1 MKVSRLG
8 RGRFFTLEISHSEKL
23 YKFYLDKFEFQN
35 ILTLE
40 NRYEIQL
47 CEFHAGEYVCRAGDE
62 ANFIYFF
69 LEGQAKIYTTTESGK
84 SLLFSFYQE
93 FEFVGDVELMIGKP
107 MVANVECITK
117 VLCFRIS
124 TVRYRNLLLQDNKLL
139 RTIATQLASK
149 LNNIS
154 NNSTRNLLYPLE
166 NRLAAYII
174 SMSTELY
181 FSENLVQTAELL
193 GTSYRHLLRCI
204 KKFCENKYM
213 EKLGNGY
220 HINDYD
226 KLVALGESVYK

>member
-1 MKVSRLG
+1 M
-8 RGRFFTLEISHSEKL
+8 EIVNNENL
-23 YKFYLDKFEFQN
+23 YRSYLDKFEFQK
-35 ILTLE
+35 ILTLA

-47 CEFHAGEYVCRAGDE
+47 CEFHAGEYVCRAGDD

-69 LEGQAKIYTTTESGK
+69 LEGKAKVYTMTESGK

-117 VLCFRIS
+117 VYCFRIS
-124 TVRYRNLLLQDNKLL
+124 TVRYRDLLLEDNKLL
-139 RTIATQLASK
+139 RTIAAQIARK

-154 NNSTRNLLYPLE
+154 SNSARNLLYPLE

-174 SMSTELY
+174 SMSKELY
-181 FSENLVQTAELL
+181 FNENLVQAAELL
-193 GTSYRHLLRCI
+193 GTSYRHLLRCL

-213 EKLGNGY
+213 EKMKNGY
-220 HINDYD
+220 YINNYN
-226 KLVALGESVYK
+226 KLIELGESVYK